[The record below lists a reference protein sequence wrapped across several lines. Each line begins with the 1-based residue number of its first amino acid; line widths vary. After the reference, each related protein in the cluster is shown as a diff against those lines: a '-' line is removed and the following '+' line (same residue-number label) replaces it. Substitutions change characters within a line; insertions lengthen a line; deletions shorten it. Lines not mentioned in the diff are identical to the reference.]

1 MKTVLSLAAHF
12 NTNITVYVDYA
23 DTTKINIYTI
33 TQLVKFQLVT
43 TQAFVQSQVSPYGI
57 FGGKSD
63 IETGH
68 SQVLQVSLV
77 SIIPHYFI
85 LK

>member
-1 MKTVLSLAAHF
+1 MKAVLSLAAHF
-12 NTNITVYVDYA
+12 NTNITVYVDDA

-33 TQLVKFQLVT
+33 TPLVKFQLLT

-63 IETGH
+63 IETSH
-68 SQVLQVSLV
+68 SQVLHIFLV